1 MKLRVLIAD
10 PDPDLQ
16 RTITAALSQEGDME
30 AAGVSSDGT
39 ETLSQIQSLRPDV
52 VLLELV
58 QPRLDGLSV
67 LRRLAEAENAP
78 PVVVLTGFV
87 NAAIVAEC
95 ARLGAAYFIPKP
107 CDPGA
112 LLQCLRQ
119 YAKAGKRPHAPA
131 VPGQTAAPK
140 APAPAPAHL
149 ERAVTN
155 ILHEMGVPAHI
166 KGFQYL
172 RAGILFTIRDAGSV
186 TGITKVLY
194 PEIAKRF
201 STTPTCVERAMR
213 HAIEIAWNRGDFEMQ
228 QKIFRG
234 TISGTKGKPTN
245 GEFIALLAEHTA
257 LHFKSVNL

>member
-16 RTITAALSQEGDME
+16 RTITAALSQERDME
-30 AAGVSSDGT
+30 AAGFSSGGT

-67 LRRLAEAENAP
+67 LRRLAEAESAP

-112 LLQCLRQ
+112 LSAVPAAVREGGKET
-119 YAKAGKRPHAPA
+119 ARRRPRTGPRAEGAGSRARTSGKRRHQPSP
-131 VPGQTAAPK
+131 
-140 APAPAPAHL
+140 
-149 ERAVTN
+149 
-155 ILHEMGVPAHI
+155 
-166 KGFQYL
+166 
-172 RAGILFTIRDAGSV
+172 RDRR
-186 TGITKVLY
+186 TGAY
-194 PEIAKRF
+194 
-201 STTPTCVERAMR
+201 
-213 HAIEIAWNRGDFEMQ
+213 
-228 QKIFRG
+228 
-234 TISGTKGKPTN
+234 
-245 GEFIALLAEHTA
+245 
-257 LHFKSVNL
+257 

>member
-16 RTITAALSQEGDME
+16 RTITAALSQERDME
-30 AAGVSSDGT
+30 AAGFSSGGT

-58 QPRLDGLSV
+58 QPQLDGLSV
-67 LRRLAEAENAP
+67 LRRLAEAESAP

-119 YAKAGKRPHAPA
+119 YAKAEKRPPAA
-131 VPGQTAAPK
+131 VPGLPPRRRCRLPRPHIWK
-140 APAPAPAHL
+140 APSP
-149 ERAVTN
+149 T
-155 ILHEMGVPAHI
+155 
-166 KGFQYL
+166 
-172 RAGILFTIRDAGSV
+172 
-186 TGITKVLY
+186 
-194 PEIAKRF
+194 F
-201 STTPTCVERAMR
+201 STRWAYRRILKAFNTCVQGSFLRSAVRAPSP
-213 HAIEIAWNRGDFEMQ
+213 E
-228 QKIFRG
+228 
-234 TISGTKGKPTN
+234 
-245 GEFIALLAEHTA
+245 
-257 LHFKSVNL
+257 

>member
-16 RTITAALSQEGDME
+16 RTITAALSQERDME
-30 AAGVSSDGT
+30 AAGFSSGGT

-67 LRRLAEAENAP
+67 LRRIAEAESAP

-107 CDPGA
+107 CDPEA

-119 YAKAGKRPHAPA
+119 
-131 VPGQTAAPK
+131 
-140 APAPAPAHL
+140 
-149 ERAVTN
+149 
-155 ILHEMGVPAHI
+155 
-166 KGFQYL
+166 
-172 RAGILFTIRDAGSV
+172 
-186 TGITKVLY
+186 
-194 PEIAKRF
+194 
-201 STTPTCVERAMR
+201 
-213 HAIEIAWNRGDFEMQ
+213 
-228 QKIFRG
+228 
-234 TISGTKGKPTN
+234 
-245 GEFIALLAEHTA
+245 
-257 LHFKSVNL
+257 

>member
-16 RTITAALSQEGDME
+16 RTITAALSQERDME
-30 AAGVSSDGT
+30 AAGFSSGGT

-67 LRRLAEAENAP
+67 LRRLAEAESAP

-119 YAKAGKRPHAPA
+119 YAKAETRPPAA
-131 VPGQTAAPK
+131 VPGLVPAPK
-140 APAPAPAHL
+140 VPAPAPAHL
-149 ERAVTN
+149 ESAVTDV
-155 ILHEMGVPAHI
+155 LHEIGVPAHV
-166 KGFQYL
+166 KGYQYL
-172 RAGILFTIRDAGSV
+172 REGILFTIRDADS
-186 TGITKVLY
+186 TAGITKVLY
-194 PEIAKRF
+194 PTVAKKF
-201 STTPTCVERAMR
+201 SATPSCVERSMR
-213 HAIEIAWNRGDFEMQ
+213 HAIDIAWNRGDEDVQ
-228 QKIFRG
+228 EKIFCG
-234 TISGTKGKPTN
+234 AFSGSTGRPTN
-245 GEFIALLAEHTA
+245 GEFIATIAE
-257 LHFKSVNL
+257 LVQQQIGK

>member
-16 RTITAALSQEGDME
+16 RTITAALSQERDME
-30 AAGVSSDGT
+30 AAGFSSGGT

-67 LRRLAEAENAP
+67 LRRLAEAESAP

-107 CDPGA
+107 CDTAA
-112 LLQCLRQ
+112 LMQCLRQ
-119 YAKAGKRPHAPA
+119 CAKAGGKSPA
-131 VPGQTAAPK
+131 VPDL
-140 APAPAPAHL
+140 APAPKVPAPAAAHL
-149 ERAVTN
+149 ESAVTN
-155 ILHEMGVPAHI
+155 LLHEMGVPAHI

-172 RAGILFTIRDAGSV
+172 RAGILFTIRGTGSV
-186 TGITKVLY
+186 AGITKVLY

-201 STTPTCVERAMR
+201 SATPACVERAMR

-234 TISGTKGKPTN
+234 TISGAKGKPTN
-245 GEFIALLAEHTA
+245 GEFIALLAEHIA
-257 LHFKSVNL
+257 LRFKSANL

>member
-16 RTITAALSQEGDME
+16 RTITAALSQERDME
-30 AAGVSSDGT
+30 AAGFSSGGT

-58 QPRLDGLSV
+58 QPQLDGLSV
-67 LRRLAEAENAP
+67 LRRLAEAESAP

-119 YAKAGKRPHAPA
+119 YAKAEKRPPAA
-131 VPGQTAAPK
+131 VPGL
-140 APAPAPAHL
+140 APAPAQL
-149 ERAVTN
+149 ESAVTN
-155 ILHEMGVPAHI
+155 LLHEMGVPAHI

-172 RAGILFTIRDAGSV
+172 RAGILFTIRGTGSV
-186 TGITKVLY
+186 AGITKVLY

-201 STTPTCVERAMR
+201 SATPACVERAMR

-234 TISGTKGKPTN
+234 TISGAKGKPTN
-245 GEFIALLAEHTA
+245 GEVIALLAEHIA
-257 LHFKSVNL
+257 LRFKSANL

>member
-16 RTITAALSQEGDME
+16 RTITAAISQERDME
-30 AAGVSSDGT
+30 AAGFSSGGT

-58 QPRLDGLSV
+58 QPQLDGLSV
-67 LRRLAEAENAP
+67 LRRLAEAESAP

-119 YAKAGKRPHAPA
+119 YAKAEKRPPRRCRLPRPHIW
-131 VPGQTAAPK
+131 K
-140 APAPAPAHL
+140 APSP
-149 ERAVTN
+149 T
-155 ILHEMGVPAHI
+155 
-166 KGFQYL
+166 
-172 RAGILFTIRDAGSV
+172 
-186 TGITKVLY
+186 
-194 PEIAKRF
+194 F
-201 STTPTCVERAMR
+201 STRWAYRRILKAFNTCVQGSFLRSAVRAPSP
-213 HAIEIAWNRGDFEMQ
+213 E
-228 QKIFRG
+228 
-234 TISGTKGKPTN
+234 
-245 GEFIALLAEHTA
+245 
-257 LHFKSVNL
+257 

>member
-16 RTITAALSQEGDME
+16 RTITAALSQERDME
-30 AAGVSSDGT
+30 AAGFSSGGT

-67 LRRLAEAENAP
+67 LRRLAEAESAP

-119 YAKAGKRPHAPA
+119 YAKAEKRPPAA
-131 VPGQTAAPK
+131 VPGLAPAPK
-140 APAPAPAHL
+140 VPAPAPAHL
-149 ERAVTN
+149 ESAVTDV
-155 ILHEMGVPAHI
+155 LHEIGVPAHV
-166 KGFQYL
+166 KGYQYL
-172 RAGILFTIRDAGSV
+172 REGILFTIRDADS
-186 TGITKVLY
+186 TAGITKVLY
-194 PEIAKRF
+194 PTVAKKF
-201 STTPTCVERAMR
+201 SSTPSCVERSMR
-213 HAIEIAWNRGDFEMQ
+213 HAIDIAWNRGDEDVQ
-228 QKIFRG
+228 EKIFCG
-234 TISGTKGKPTN
+234 AFSGSTGRPTN
-245 GEFIALLAEHTA
+245 GEFIATIAE
-257 LHFKSVNL
+257 LVLQQIGK

>member
-16 RTITAALSQEGDME
+16 RTITAALSQERDME
-30 AAGVSSDGT
+30 AAGFSSGGT

-67 LRRLAEAENAP
+67 LRRLAEAESAP

-119 YAKAGKRPHAPA
+119 YAKAETRPPAA
-131 VPGQTAAPK
+131 VPGLAPAPK
-140 APAPAPAHL
+140 VPAPAPAQL
-149 ERAVTN
+149 ESAVTN
-155 ILHEMGVPAHI
+155 LLHEMGVPAHI

-172 RAGILFTIRDAGSV
+172 RAGILFTIRGAGSV
-186 TGITKVLY
+186 AGITKVLY
-194 PEIAKRF
+194 PEIEKVFCDACLRRAGNAPCDRDRMEPRRLRDAAENLPRHHLRSQRKTDKRRIHR
-201 STTPTCVERAMR
+201 PACRAYS
-213 HAIEIAWNRGDFEMQ
+213 ASF
-228 QKIFRG
+228 
-234 TISGTKGKPTN
+234 
-245 GEFIALLAEHTA
+245 
-257 LHFKSVNL
+257 